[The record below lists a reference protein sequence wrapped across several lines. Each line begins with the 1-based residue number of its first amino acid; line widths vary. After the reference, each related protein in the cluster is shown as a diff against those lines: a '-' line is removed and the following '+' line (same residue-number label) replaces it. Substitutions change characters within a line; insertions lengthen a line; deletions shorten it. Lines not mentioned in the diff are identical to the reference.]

1 VPGRAPAGAA
11 QARRLSNAP
20 AAVASIPFMITHA
33 MKARLRERGCTAEQI
48 ASMTPA
54 EAHTRLAEP
63 WRDDPA
69 EQHNWSGHDE

>member
-1 VPGRAPAGAA
+1 
-11 QARRLSNAP
+11 
-20 AAVASIPFMITHA
+20 MITHA